1 MMEKPKLIIVD
12 DDEMIRAQMKWALSG
27 DYELFLAGDRPSALR
42 IVKDEHPALVVL
54 DLGLPPAPHS
64 TEEGFAAL
72 RQILEVDGSTKV
84 LIVTGNTEREHALK
98 AVAEGAHDFFSKPID
113 LEEIKITLRR
123 AYSLYRLEQEN
134 RELQLRL
141 TRESFPEIIGSSA
154 KIEAVLSGIRK
165 VATTDVPVLILGETG
180 TGKELVANAIHRQ
193 SHRRHEP
200 FVTINCAAIPETL
213 LESELFGHEKGA
225 FTGADTTKAGRF
237 ETAQRGTLFLDE
249 IGELGLGLQ
258 VKLLRF
264 LQEHKIERIGGH
276 KTFDLDVRVLAATNR
291 NLKETIVSGKFREDL
306 YFRLAVI
313 TLEVPPLRDREGDI
327 ALIATAFLKRFNQE
341 MKRGVKKF
349 SPAAIEA
356 MNHYP
361 WPGNVRE
368 LENKIKRA
376 IIMADHA
383 EIEPHHLQ
391 IPEISEPS
399 HRSTLKEARDRLE
412 KDIVLQALVQRKW
425 NVSLTAK
432 DLGISRQALH
442 DIILKHRLKS

>member
-165 VATTDVPVLILGETG
+165 VATTDVPVLIMGETG

-225 FTGADTTKAGRF
+225 FTGADTTKTGRF

-276 KTFDLDVRVLAATNR
+276 KTIDLDVRVLAATNR

-313 TLEVPPLRDREGDI
+313 TLEVPPLREREGDI

-399 HRSTLKEARDRLE
+399 HRATLKEARDRLE

>member
-225 FTGADTTKAGRF
+225 FTGADTTKTGRF

-276 KTFDLDVRVLAATNR
+276 KTIDLDVRVLAATNR

-313 TLEVPPLRDREGDI
+313 TLEVPPLREREGDI

>member
-12 DDEMIRAQMKWALSG
+12 DDEMIRAQMKWALSD
-27 DYELFLAGDRPSALR
+27 DYELFLAGDRPTALR

-64 TEEGFAAL
+64 TEEGFTAL

-123 AYSLYRLEQEN
+123 AFSLYRLEQEN

-165 VATTDVPVLILGETG
+165 VATTDVPVLITGETG

-193 SHRRHEP
+193 SHRRQEP
-200 FVTINCAAIPETL
+200 FVAINCAAIPETL

-225 FTGADTTKAGRF
+225 FTGADTTKTGRF
-237 ETAQRGTLFLDE
+237 ETAQRGTLLLDE
-249 IGELGLGLQ
+249 IGEMGLGLQ

-276 KTFDLDVRVLAATNR
+276 KTIDLDVRVLAATNR
-291 NLKETIVSGKFREDL
+291 NLKDSIASGRFREDL

-313 TLEVPPLRDREGDI
+313 TLEIPPLREREGDI

-356 MNHYP
+356 MNNYP

-376 IIMADHA
+376 IIMADDA
-383 EIEPHHLQ
+383 EIEPYHLQ
-391 IPEISEPS
+391 IPEASEPS
-399 HRSTLKEARDRLE
+399 HRATLKEARDRLE
-412 KDIVLQALVQRKW
+412 KEIVTQALVLRKW

-442 DIILKHRLKS
+442 DIILKHKLRT

>member
-399 HRSTLKEARDRLE
+399 HRATLKEARDRLE